1 MVFIYEVI
9 MTDTEGVLTGLVSTN
24 FQVDGSEGNA
34 LAKYLSELIAQDVGE
49 KIPDVSFV
57 LKDLRKVC
65 P

>member
-9 MTDTEGVLTGLVSTN
+9 LVDTGEILVGLVSTE
-24 FQVDGSEGNA
+24 FQINGSEGNA
-34 LAKYLSELIAQDVGE
+34 LAKHLSELIAQDVAE
-49 KIPDVSFV
+49 KIPNTAFV